1 MIRTSTSIIALA
13 VAFTL
18 GGYATGPAPAAAQT
32 VEGPRLSWDLSTW
45 GAPRAFTKGIEV
57 IAEQVA
63 ERTNGQF
70 TITIHYAEAISPARE
85 NLDGLQI
92 GAFDMAQICAFYH
105 PGKNPLLVG
114 PDLPFLPI
122 PNLDVKQ
129 AVTDAYFQ
137 HPAVA
142 AEAERWNAMLLF
154 DNLLPQYEFFGVGT
168 PPRELAD
175 WRGKRVR
182 TPGGIGRAMSELGAV
197 PTTLPAPEVYTSLE
211 RGLLDAA
218 SFPYTYSH
226 IAYGLHEIADWY
238 TANMS
243 PGSAVCPTVVSLSA
257 WEALPEQYR
266 ALITD
271 EILPVAMERL
281 KAAYYKADEE
291 NFPVMEQHGLEPVTF
306 TDEQLAE
313 FRRVGAQPIWDAW
326 VADMEAQGLPGQEL
340 LDLILVTAAQGAG

>member
-1 MIRTSTSIIALA
+1 MIRSRIALA
-13 VAFTL
+13 AATATL
-18 GGYATGPAPAAAQT
+18 VLVGATGPAPAGT
-32 VEGPRLSWDLSTW
+32 VEGPEVSWEVSLW
-45 GAPRAFTKGIEV
+45 GPPRAFTQALEGMKEML
-57 IAEQVA
+57 A
-63 ERTNGQF
+63 ERTDGRF
-70 TITIHYAEAISPARE
+70 TLTLHYAEAISPARE
-85 NLDGLQI
+85 NLDGLQVA
-92 GAFDMAQICAFYH
+92 AFEMAQICAFYH
-105 PGKNPLLVG
+105 PGKNPLLTG

-122 PNLDVKQ
+122 GDLDVKQ
-129 AVTDAYFQ
+129 RVTDAYFQ

-142 AEAERWNAMLLF
+142 EEMKRWNAMLLF